1 MLNMPKEIV
10 VNKQSVALP
19 VDVTDIPIKLK
30 QSSKDIVTVH
40 PEGKSATKHNES
52 VSVNV
57 TSNCVSCLD
66 SINKQNSITCAHGHT
81 TCIDDCLIRWVEL
94 HTFESIDK
102 AASDFDFTRLQR
114 NVSTYRLVFH
124 LFILLFLLNQI
135 KASNKLFFND
145 SVFFFIIFHG
155 KYNLFSKGK
164 LYVLHVLQATTI
176 PQNK

>member
-94 HTFESIDK
+94 
-102 AASDFDFTRLQR
+102 QR
-114 NVSTYRLVFH
+114 NVSTYRLVIH